1 MKKKIRKNFNVKSL
15 ENGFS
20 LIEILVVLM
29 IIGMLTAVVAINV
42 LPSQDRARVDKAKA
56 DIRIME
62 QALELYRLDMFSY
75 PTKQEGLNA
84 LIEKPSNNRF
94 SDRYRQG
101 GYIRRL
107 ELDPWGNDYQYE
119 RPGKN
124 NSPFEII
131 SFGADGQ
138 KGGEG
143 LESDISNL
151 DWFEWKVLP

>member
-62 QALELYRLDMFSY
+62 QALELYRLDMFCY

-151 DWFEWKVLP
+151 D

>member
-1 MKKKIRKNFNVKSL
+1 MKKKVRKNFNFKSL

-151 DWFEWKVLP
+151 D

>member
-1 MKKKIRKNFNVKSL
+1 MAITRPQTLKKDKKNFNVKLL

-75 PTKQEGLNA
+75 PTKQEGLKA

-151 DWFEWKVLP
+151 D

>member
-131 SFGADGQ
+131 SSVSYTH
-138 KGGEG
+138 
-143 LESDISNL
+143 LT
-151 DWFEWKVLP
+151 LPTICSV

>member
-1 MKKKIRKNFNVKSL
+1 
-15 ENGFS
+15 
-20 LIEILVVLM
+20 M

-151 DWFEWKVLP
+151 D

>member
-143 LESDISNL
+143 LDSDISNL
-151 DWFEWKVLP
+151 D

>member
-42 LPSQDRARVDKAKA
+42 LPRQDRARVDKAKA

-75 PTKQEGLNA
+75 PTKQEGLKA

-151 DWFEWKVLP
+151 D

>member
-75 PTKQEGLNA
+75 PTKQEGLKA

-107 ELDPWGNDYQYE
+107 ELA
-119 RPGKN
+119 
-124 NSPFEII
+124 S
-131 SFGADGQ
+131 
-138 KGGEG
+138 
-143 LESDISNL
+143 SNL
-151 DWFEWKVLP
+151 LI

>member
-1 MKKKIRKNFNVKSL
+1 
-15 ENGFS
+15 
-20 LIEILVVLM
+20 
-29 IIGMLTAVVAINV
+29 
-42 LPSQDRARVDKAKA
+42 
-56 DIRIME
+56 
-62 QALELYRLDMFSY
+62 MFSY

-131 SFGADGQ
+131 SFGADGH

-151 DWFEWKVLP
+151 D

>member
-75 PTKQEGLNA
+75 PTKQEGLKA

-119 RPGKN
+119 RPGKT

-151 DWFEWKVLP
+151 D

>member
-1 MKKKIRKNFNVKSL
+1 MKKKTNKKVNFKSL
-15 ENGFS
+15 DSGFS

-42 LPSQDRARVDKAKA
+42 LPSQDRARVDKARA

-75 PTKQEGLNA
+75 PTKQEGLKA

-94 SDRYRQG
+94 SERYRQG

-107 ELDPWGNDYQYE
+107 EVDPRGSDYLYE
-119 RPGKN
+119 RPGTN
-124 NSPFEII
+124 NKPFNII
-131 SFGADGQ
+131 SLGADGQ

-143 LESDISNL
+143 LDADITNW
-151 DWFEWKVLP
+151 D

>member
-75 PTKQEGLNA
+75 PTKQEGLKA
-84 LIEKPSNNRF
+84 LIEKPSKNRF

-151 DWFEWKVLP
+151 D